1 MTRRHSDKLDE
12 IDEINEL
19 GLLEVVP
26 VLIDSIDDL
35 LTDEE
40 KYGHLLL
47 RNEDLKAVYNAENQS
62 DSGRMRIL
70 LTDKRIISVEIPE
83 YVVEYDL
90 IDEIRYLR
98 MNQKKCWIAYETNI
112 IKFDTEKETVDF
124 YRRLLPSALE

>member
-1 MTRRHSDKLDE
+1 MTKRHSDKLDAIDE
-12 IDEINEL
+12 IDEFEP
-19 GLLEVVP
+19 LEGVSV
-26 VLIDSIDDL
+26 
-35 LTDEE
+35 LTDSVDDFLTNEE

-47 RNEDLKAVYNAENQS
+47 KNEKLEAVYNAENQS
-62 DSGRMRIL
+62 NLGRMRIL

-98 MNQKKCWIAYETNI
+98 MNQKKCWVAYETNI
-112 IKFDTEKETVDF
+112 IKFDTEKETIDF